1 MYLNYS
7 KYSYFCVLAE
17 LQPPT
22 GVIVEANGC
31 NSANVAWTPTQ
42 LRVCDA
48 TIEGYSVRYQQSGT
62 GGYSTVNT
70 SSTSVTLQD
79 LVPNAEYT
87 VSVATITSV
96 GSMSAF
102 SAVSRLIMTTGN
114 YMDVQYS
121 CTVSSCIVLW
131 SLHPQ

>member
-1 MYLNYS
+1 M
-7 KYSYFCVLAE
+7 
-17 LQPPT
+17 
-22 GVIVEANGC
+22 VEANGC

-48 TIEGYSVRYQQSGT
+48 TIEGYSVRYQLSGT

-87 VSVATITSV
+87 VSVTTITSV

-102 SAVSRLIMTTGN
+102 SAVSWLNMSTGS
-114 YMDVQYS
+114 YK
-121 CTVSSCIVLW
+121 
-131 SLHPQ
+131 

>member
-1 MYLNYS
+1 M
-7 KYSYFCVLAE
+7 
-17 LQPPT
+17 
-22 GVIVEANGC
+22 VEANGC
-31 NSANVAWTPTQ
+31 NSANMSWTPTQ

-48 TIEGYSVRYQQSGT
+48 TIGGYSVRYQLSGT

-102 SAVSRLIMTTGN
+102 SAVSRLNMSTGSYIN
-114 YMDVQYS
+114 VQ
-121 CTVSSCIVLW
+121 
-131 SLHPQ
+131 

>member
-1 MYLNYS
+1 MHS
-7 KYSYFCVLAE
+7 FCVLAE

-22 GVIVEANGC
+22 GVMAEANGC
-31 NSANVAWTPTQ
+31 NSANVSWTPTQ

-48 TIEGYSVRYQQSGT
+48 TIEGFIVRYQLSGT

-102 SAVSRLIMTTGN
+102 SAVSRLNMSTGN
-114 YMDVQYS
+114 YI
-121 CTVSSCIVLW
+121 C
-131 SLHPQ
+131 

>member
-1 MYLNYS
+1 MLSVYLNYS
-7 KYSYFCVLAE
+7 KNPFCILAE

-22 GVIVEANGC
+22 GVMVEANGC
-31 NSANVAWTPTQ
+31 SSANVAWTPTQ

-48 TIEGYSVRYQQSGT
+48 TIGVYSVRYQQSGT

-102 SAVSRLIMTTGN
+102 SVVSWLNMTTG
-114 YMDVQYS
+114 S
-121 CTVSSCIVLW
+121 FIC
-131 SLHPQ
+131 